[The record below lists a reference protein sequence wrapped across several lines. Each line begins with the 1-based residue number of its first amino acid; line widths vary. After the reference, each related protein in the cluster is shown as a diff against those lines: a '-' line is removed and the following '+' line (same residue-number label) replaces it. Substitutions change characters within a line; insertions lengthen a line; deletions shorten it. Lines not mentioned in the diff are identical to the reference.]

1 MRLPELLG
9 CFLFL
14 TLTSWAASPRLAPSI
29 DFGWLKA
36 TQTDQGWLLTYV
48 YQPLSTG
55 NAIHSG
61 DVLVSVD
68 QQRLDDLDPLGAAH
82 VMKAIVSARSAIVYR
97 DNSTVRLNFASL
109 DERVNPLPRYREEW
123 SAPIHARHKRAP
135 LSLVLPDVN
144 GAAQMLSFRGK
155 WTLLHMWG
163 PCLDDGDAV
172 DALNEMANPE
182 PADLHIVGI
191 ERGDRIP
198 VVRAHMTSR
207 KLSFF
212 TLVAEDLD
220 AFSQIYDPSI
230 EDILIDPEGRI
241 VFMGAG
247 DSLRN
252 AYLLYR
258 SQSVEQSSQR

>member
-1 MRLPELLG
+1 MRLPALLG

-14 TLTSWAASPRLAPSI
+14 TLTSWAAGPRLAPSI

-36 TQTDQGWLLTYV
+36 TQTDRGWLLTYV

-68 QQRLDDLDPLGAAH
+68 QKRLDGLDPLGAAH

-109 DERVNPLPRYREEW
+109 DERVNPLPQYREEW
-123 SAPIHARHKRAP
+123 PAPIHARDKRAP

-144 GAAQMLSFRGK
+144 GTAQMLSFRGK

-163 PCLDDGDAV
+163 PCDDGGGAV
-172 DALNEMANPE
+172 NPLNEMANPE
-182 PADLHIVGI
+182 PVDLHIVGI
-191 ERGDRIP
+191 RRGDRIQQ
-198 VVRAHMTSR
+198 VRAYMTSR
-207 KLSFF
+207 KLSFVA
-212 TLVAEDLD
+212 LVAEDLE

-241 VFMGAG
+241 VFVGAA

>member
-1 MRLPELLG
+1 MRLPALLG

-29 DFGWLKA
+29 DLGWLKA

-48 YQPLSTG
+48 YQPLSMG

-68 QQRLDDLDPLGAAH
+68 RQRLDDLDPLGAAH
-82 VMKAIVSARSAIVYR
+82 VMKAIVNARSAIVYR

-109 DERVNPLPRYREEW
+109 DGRVNLLPRYREEW
-123 SAPIHARHKRAP
+123 PAPILARDKRAP

-144 GAAQMLSFRGK
+144 GAAQILSFRGR

-163 PCLDDGDAV
+163 PCHDGGGAV

-182 PADLHIVGI
+182 PADLQVVGI
-191 ERGDRIP
+191 ERGDRIQQ
-198 VVRAHMTSR
+198 VRAYMTSR
-207 KLSFF
+207 KFNFF
-212 TLVAEDLD
+212 SLVAEDIYAL
-220 AFSQIYDPSI
+220 SQIYDPSI
-230 EDILIDPEGRI
+230 EDILLDPEGRI
-241 VFMGAG
+241 VFVGEG

-258 SQSVEQSSQR
+258 SQSVELSSQR